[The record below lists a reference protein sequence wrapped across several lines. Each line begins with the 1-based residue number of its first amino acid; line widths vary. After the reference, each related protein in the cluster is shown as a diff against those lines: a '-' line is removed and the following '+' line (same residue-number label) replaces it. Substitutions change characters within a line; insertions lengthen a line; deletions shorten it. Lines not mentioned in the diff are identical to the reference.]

1 MLTYKSTSSFTSK
14 NTEMTERFLGGQQE
28 EVEDINNKI
37 SFRLR
42 DVNIKIP
49 RGQMVF
55 IIGRVGSGK
64 SSLLYS
70 LLGEMKVTPPDVI
83 ATMTGNFDSVT
94 PKLTRH
100 GSVAFLSQ
108 RPWLMPKTI
117 QENIL
122 IGKDLDSERLIR
134 CVDMAQFEQDMALMP
149 EGFETMIGEDGQTLS
164 GGQRTRLALSRCI
177 YQE

>member
-14 NTEMTERFLGGQQE
+14 NTEMTERFLGGGQE
-28 EVEDINNKI
+28 EIEDINQKI
-37 SFRLR
+37 SFRLK
-42 DVNIKIP
+42 DVNLKIP
-49 RGQMVF
+49 AGKMVF

-70 LLGEMKVTPPDVI
+70 LLGEMKTTPPDVI
-83 ATMTGNFDSVT
+83 ATMTGNFERVT
-94 PKLTRH
+94 PKLTRS

-122 IGKDLDSERLIR
+122 IGKELDSERLIR
-134 CVDMAQFEQDMALMP
+134 SVDMAQFEQDMALMS